1 MSGQLEKPQYSN
13 DAEELENIR
22 VFDVRHVLLE
32 EQVDVETDGCH
43 IINHIHRGFQK
54 MTFVWTRHEPES

>member
-32 EQVDVETDGCH
+32 EQVDVETDGRH
-43 IINHIHRGFQK
+43 IINHIH
-54 MTFVWTRHEPES
+54 